1 MATTIGGLITLD
13 GTFTDWPAADLV
25 MTAANTVAGYQVY
38 GAPLNDTAL
47 GGTYVIGIEATAIA
61 PATAPAEPVI
71 GPGTVIYLNTDQN
84 NTTGYSPFGNV
95 GTEYEVYFATDST
108 GALQPYLYQITPAAT
123 AGAAP
128 TLTLLNGE
136 APLNSGFS
144 SDGQSVELAIPQ
156 TLLTPA
162 GGAAPTAIDFS
173 ALINNGAVA
182 LPGDF
187 TNNPEYIITDPAT
200 PPTRI
205 GNLITLDGTFTDW
218 PAAPPRQA
226 LSGRSFRPISPPSPT
241 PATGLR

>member
-1 MATTIGGLITLD
+1 MRCTSLRI
-13 GTFTDWPAADLV
+13 
-25 MTAANTVAGYQVY
+25 
-38 GAPLNDTAL
+38 
-47 GGTYVIGIEATAIA
+47 
-61 PATAPAEPVI
+61 
-71 GPGTVIYLNTDQN
+71 
-84 NTTGYSPFGNV
+84 
-95 GTEYEVYFATDST
+95 ST

-128 TLTLLNGE
+128 TLTLLNGG

-218 PAAPPRQA
+218 PAAPRGRHCRDDRSGLFLPRHRPRRLGCADRRGLADPAYRRRQSRQRA
-226 LSGRSFRPISPPSPT
+226 RDVSRPELRRRHQRPGGRGRQSRRLCRYGRWNTSHLGGRSRRGRVQDILQHRRNFP
-241 PATGLR
+241 